1 LNFSDQPVM
10 MSCAGETLV
19 GVISQPE
26 EPATLGLV
34 MVVGGPQYRV
44 GSHRQFVLL
53 ARCLAS
59 AGFPVLRFDHRGMG
73 DSSGERMLFDSIQE
87 DIGVALETLQRQCPS
102 VQRVAL
108 WGLCDGASAAL
119 LYSGQRTDARVVGL
133 CLLNPWVR
141 SEATLARTHIKHYYI
156 ERLLEWSFW
165 RQLWKGE
172 YEWRPSLAGF
182 WQNLKAL
189 RSEPPS
195 VETDA
200 PFQQQMAMSLRHFPG
215 QVLLLLSAR
224 DYTAKEF
231 LECAQSDPAWRGLL
245 QRPTLLRV
253 DVADADHTFSRAI
266 WRAAAEQSVLDWM
279 RRLEGSATASL

>member
-1 LNFSDQPVM
+1 LNFSDQPVV
-10 MSCAGETLV
+10 MSCAGETLL
-19 GVISQPE
+19 GVISQPK

-73 DSSGERMLFDSIQE
+73 DSSGERMPFDGIEE
-87 DIGVALETLQRQCPS
+87 DIGVALDTLQRQCPS
-102 VQRVAL
+102 VQRVVL

-119 LYSGQRTDARVVGL
+119 LYSGQRHDARLAGL

-141 SEATLARTHIKHYYI
+141 SEATLARTHIKHYYTS
-156 ERLLEWSFW
+156 RLLEGAFW
-165 RQLWKGE
+165 RQLWRGE
-172 YEWRPSLAGF
+172 YEWRASLSSL
-182 WQNLKAL
+182 WQNLRAL
-189 RSEPPS
+189 RSESAPPVPES
-195 VETDA
+195 S
-200 PFQQQMAMSLRHFPG
+200 FQQRMALALHHFPG

-245 QRPTLLRV
+245 QCPTLRRV

-279 RRLEGSATASL
+279 RRLEGSVTASL